1 MDVSIEA
8 ELQALADGLD
18 KGLFFDNLE
27 PLIETAKRVVDRAE
41 GVVMLAAW
49 IVESV
54 LADLQTF
61 WDDYP
66 VAPAAHAR
74 VNEALG
80 PALKQVVRG
89 MIDPDQ
95 RVFLANHQ
103 EALVAQLI
111 QLQHDQAIR

>member
-27 PLIETAKRVVDRAE
+27 PLIETAKRIVDRAE
-41 GVVMLAAW
+41 GPVMLAAW

-66 VAPAAHAR
+66 VAPAAHGR

-80 PALKQVVRG
+80 PALKRVVRA
-89 MIDPDQ
+89 MIAPDQ
-95 RVFLANHQ
+95 RVFLGSHQ
-103 EALVAQLI
+103 EVLVGQLV

>member
-1 MDVSIEA
+1 MDVSVEA
-8 ELQALADGLD
+8 ELQGLADGLD

-27 PLIETAKRVVDRAE
+27 PLIETAKRIVDRAE
-41 GVVMLAAW
+41 GTIQLAAW

-80 PALKQVVRG
+80 PALKRVVRS
-89 MIDPDQ
+89 MIAPDQ
-95 RVFLANHQ
+95 RVFLAGHQ
-103 EALVAQLI
+103 EALVSQLI
-111 QLQHDQAIR
+111 ELQHDQAIR